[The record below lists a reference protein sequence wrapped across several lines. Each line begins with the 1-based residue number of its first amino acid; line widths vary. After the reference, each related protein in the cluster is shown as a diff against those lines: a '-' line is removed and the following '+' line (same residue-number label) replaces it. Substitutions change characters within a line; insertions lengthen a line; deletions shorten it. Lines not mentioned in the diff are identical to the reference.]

1 MFQEVQRAAAAAMKE
16 LTANEK
22 KQVGL
27 EERRKHA
34 KAKAKKL
41 EKSLKDVKLSLSGRE
56 SIQMLNSV

>member
-1 MFQEVQRAAAAAMKE
+1 MQKAAAVALKE

-34 KAKAKKL
+34 KSKAKKL
-41 EKSLKDVKLSLSGRE
+41 EKSLKDVSSR
-56 SIQMLNSV
+56 VYVF